1 MPWRLPACL
10 ALLPLP
16 VVAVAVQVLRPEGTL
31 VRGRVLVVLEPSL
44 EVVSPVALALP
55 IPNLEVAMISIPLCP
70 PCSPKDAPA
79 EN

>member
-1 MPWRLPACL
+1 M
-10 ALLPLP
+10 
-16 VVAVAVQVLRPEGTL
+16 AVAVQVLRPEGTL